1 MTDVSLF
8 DEMSEITA
16 ALLRNYPDLCDSLTY
31 ECWFEFRQL
40 TRRRMPQLDEAE
52 RRELFEQWLTHDR
65 ARRHARIKATSAKM
79 WAYLDHCA
87 RANGPGKSFVCP
99 CGAALDNPA
108 DPAVDGGACAACAG
122 GAAEVKNGADYHASK
137 TYLATYDETTTSG
150 NCHNPTTRRCSC
162 RRTNAMQPE
171 RQYGPHP
178 KTR

>member
-65 ARRHARIKATSAKM
+65 ARRHARIKATSAKL
-79 WAYLDHCA
+79 WANLDYCA
-87 RANGPGKSFVCP
+87 RANGPGKPFVCP
-99 CGAALDNPA
+99 CGAVLH
-108 DPAVDGGACAACAG
+108 DPGDAAVMAEHAPHVQAA
-122 GAAEVKNGADYHASK
+122 
-137 TYLATYDETTTSG
+137 
-150 NCHNPTTRRCSC
+150 RR
-162 RRTNAMQPE
+162 R
-171 RQYGPHP
+171 
-178 KTR
+178 